1 MTRPPR
7 RNHSPAFKAKVALAA
22 VKREKT
28 PAELAV
34 QFDVP
39 HDCDQD
45 LAGSAP

>member
-28 PAELAV
+28 PAELA
-34 QFDVP
+34 P
-39 HDCDQD
+39 NSMSRRDC
-45 LAGSAP
+45 